1 VCFAFADRIDT
12 SQYRSDFATSRIDFV
27 MASFQCKGSHDC
39 GHGKCIDMKE
49 EKLNRPSA
57 AVGMRLRKSYAQ
69 FLFDTW

>member
-1 VCFAFADRIDT
+1 
-12 SQYRSDFATSRIDFV
+12 